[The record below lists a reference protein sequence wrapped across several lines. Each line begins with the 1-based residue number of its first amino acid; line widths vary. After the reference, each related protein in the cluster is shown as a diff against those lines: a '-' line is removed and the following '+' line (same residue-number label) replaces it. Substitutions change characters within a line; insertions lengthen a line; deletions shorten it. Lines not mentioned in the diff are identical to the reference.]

1 MTPTDITPAEVFPP
15 GEFIREELD
24 ARGWSQADL
33 AAILGR
39 PPRLISELVAGKRAV
54 SPETAK
60 GLAQAFG
67 TSAELWMNLESGY
80 RLSKVR
86 GTSNDVGRRARLY
99 DKVPV
104 KDLVRRGW
112 IRHSANVEVLE
123 QQVLEFLAVKSIDE
137 APSIRAAARKSMV
150 AEPWT
155 GAEVAWLMRV
165 RQLAQSVKVAHP
177 VGKSLDRLL
186 VKLRPLLKS
195 DSSVR
200 EVCGM
205 LREAGIRLVVVEPL
219 PQSKID
225 GACLWLG
232 PREPVIALSFRY
244 DRIDWFWFTL
254 MHELGHVARG
264 DGRTEGARLDVELV
278 GETSSSRTE
287 RPEEELA
294 ADRFAADFLAHPKAL
309 DEFVVKLRGRCSH
322 GDITEIAA
330 RLETHPGIVV
340 GQLQHRTVIPFSH
353 FRRWLVKVRETVVR
367 ATPTDGWGVHSV
379 KRRELEGR
387 AGSPPK

>member
-1 MTPTDITPAEVFPP
+1 MTSTDTTPAEVFPP

-54 SPETAK
+54 TPETAK

-67 TSAELWMNLESGY
+67 TSAELWMNLESAY
-80 RLSKVR
+80 RLSRVR
-86 GTSNDVGRRARLY
+86 GTNDDVGRRARLY
-99 DKVPV
+99 DRVPV

-123 QQVLEFLAVKSIDE
+123 RQVLEFLAVKTIDE
-137 APSIRAAARKSMV
+137 EPSIRAAAKRTAV

-155 GAEVAWLMRV
+155 GAQVAWLMRA
-165 RQLAQSVKVAHP
+165 RQLAESVKVP
-177 VGKSLDRLL
+177 RPIGKNVDEVL
-186 VKLRPLLKS
+186 VKLRPLLES
-195 DSSVR
+195 DSGVR
-200 EVCGM
+200 EVCGV
-205 LREAGIRLVVVEPL
+205 LRDAGIRFVVVEHL
-219 PQSKID
+219 PQSKVD

-232 PREPVIALSFRY
+232 AREPVVALSFRH

-264 DGRTEGARLDVELV
+264 DGRAEGARLDVELV
-278 GETSSSRTE
+278 GETSSSKAE

-294 ADRFAADFLAHPKAL
+294 ADRFAVDFLADPKAM
-309 DEFVVKLRGRCSH
+309 DEFVVKLAGRCSN
-322 GDITEIAA
+322 GDILEIAT
-330 RLETHPGIVV
+330 RLGIHPGIVI
-340 GQLQHRTVIPFSH
+340 GELQHRTVIPLSH
-353 FRRWLVKVRETVVR
+353 FRRWLVKVRDAVVQ

-379 KRRELEGR
+379 KR
-387 AGSPPK
+387 